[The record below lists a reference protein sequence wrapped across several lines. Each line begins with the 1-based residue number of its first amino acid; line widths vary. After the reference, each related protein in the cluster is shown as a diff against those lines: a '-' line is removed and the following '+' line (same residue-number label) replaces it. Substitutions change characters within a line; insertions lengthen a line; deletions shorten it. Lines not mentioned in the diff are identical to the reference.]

1 VRGETNLKPLTENT
15 NMEKTI
21 KIGDSVIVNG
31 TLVLVDEINLGI
43 QYWGKDDD
51 GEDMG
56 FTSEQVTAIVPQ

>member
-1 VRGETNLKPLTENT
+1 MKE
-15 NMEKTI
+15 TI
-21 KIGDSVIVNG
+21 KIGDFVIVNG
-31 TLVLVDEINLGI
+31 TQLLVDEIIQEYGHR

>member
-1 VRGETNLKPLTENT
+1 MKETNK
-15 NMEKTI
+15 I
-21 KIGDSVIVNG
+21 KIGDFVIVNG
-31 TLVLVDEINLGI
+31 TQLLVDEIIQEYGHR